1 MHEKIDE
8 NEKRTDRDRTPETEN
23 HPPTGSGGKTW
34 KALLVR
40 NFKQWVGEIDAWPI
54 RQDPV
59 PDPPD
64 LYSFYEELCILRGEV
79 RKDARRNH
87 DAFTRFNDALNDF
100 HTMVK
105 PLVKSARWLEKE
117 NLKHGHGG
125 GVSHR
130 ELFMSL
136 LELLERVKRI
146 EIKLSKPPETGFFL
160 SRKKWLADWKTLN
173 QGIVII
179 RDHFEQLLHS
189 HGITAM
195 HTLSKPF
202 DPACMKAVEIVT
214 SGSVEPNTVVEE
226 IAGGYLYNGQV
237 IKFAEVKVAG

>member
-1 MHEKIDE
+1 MREKIDE
-8 NEKRTDRDRTPETEN
+8 NEQRTGRERTPNAEN
-23 HPPTGSGGKTW
+23 RPPTSSGRKTW

-40 NFKQWVGEIDAWPI
+40 NFKRWVNEVDSWPI

-64 LYSFYEELCILRGEV
+64 LYSFYEELCVLRGEV

-105 PLVKSARWLEKE
+105 PLVQSTRRIEKE
-117 NLKHGHGG
+117 DLKHGHVG

-130 ELFMSL
+130 ELFMPL
-136 LELLERVKRI
+136 VELIERVKRI
-146 EIKLSKPPETGFFL
+146 EMKFSKPPETGFFP
-160 SRKKWLADWKTLN
+160 SRKKWLAEWETLS

-179 RDHFEQLLHS
+179 RDHFEQLLQG

-214 SGSVEPNTVVEE
+214 SESVEPNTVVEE
-226 IAGGYLYNGQV
+226 SAGGYLYNDQV